1 MKMSTEVTK
10 KVEDSNVQEGVTLEA
25 LHRHFPKRKNSI
37 DESVVELINRSV
49 NEPEFQGES
58 LLQSA
63 LIYERV
69 LDGTRASIREYLNA
83 IRFCAYMVSMDDN
96 YTEAYKKVFYDRE
109 FVIERMNAPTESGR
123 YKELTSAASRYR
135 KSKLVVDILRLSQV
149 PMHLMFTGAKY
160 EMLGVLLD
168 TARTAKLDRDK
179 INAAKEFLAAVK
191 GPEEIDVE
199 LKVGPSQSAMD
210 MQTSLSEQLH
220 QLAINQKRMLEM
232 GYSIQDVQ
240 KTGINLNVVEGEY
253 EEA

>member
-1 MKMSTEVTK
+1 MGNELVS
-10 KVEDSNVQEGVTLEA
+10 GVTLEE
-25 LHRHFPKRKNSI
+25 LHKHFPTRKNTI
-37 DESVVELINRSV
+37 TEDIVDLINRSQS
-49 NEPEFQGES
+49 EPEFQGES
-58 LLQSA
+58 LLQTA
-63 LIYERV
+63 ITYENV
-69 LDGTRASIREYLNA
+69 LNGTKAGIKDYLNA
-83 IRFCAYMVSMDDN
+83 IRFCAYMISMDDN
-96 YTEAYKKVFYDRE
+96 YTEAYKKTFYDRD
-109 FVIERMNAPTESGR
+109 FVKERMNAPTESAK

-160 EMLGVLLD
+160 EMLGVLLE

-179 INAAKEFLAAVK
+179 INAAKEFLAATK
-191 GPEEIDVE
+191 GPDEIDVE
-199 LKVGPSQSAMD
+199 LRVGPSQSAVD
-210 MQTSLSEQLH
+210 MQTSLSEQLQ